1 LTDCSDFNSYGT
13 KIRGGREKEDGMRL
27 LSLLTTEHCPEPSD
41 LEPRETSRRRN
52 PDPWLLSPRAP
63 ALAMKRIAIKAGDK
77 VLFVD
82 AGHLIAAEASGNYVS
97 LLHTSGSY
105 LIREPIVR
113 IEEKLSPYG
122 FVRIH
127 RGILVNAA
135 FVKEFMRA
143 SGGEYL
149 IRMTSGKEYTV
160 SRTYKGNLRLFAES
174 WLGSTF

>member
-1 LTDCSDFNSYGT
+1 LTDRSDFNRYGT
-13 KIRGGREKEDGMRL
+13 KIRGDRGKEYGMRL
-27 LSLLTTEHCPEPSD
+27 LSLLTTEHRPSD

-82 AGHLIAAEASGNYVS
+82 AGQVIAAEARGNYVS
-97 LLHTSGSY
+97 LQHISGSY

-149 IRMTSGKEYTV
+149 LRMTSGKEYTV
-160 SRTYKGNLRLFAES
+160 SRTYKRNLRLFAES

>member
-1 LTDCSDFNSYGT
+1 
-13 KIRGGREKEDGMRL
+13 
-27 LSLLTTEHCPEPSD
+27 
-41 LEPRETSRRRN
+41 
-52 PDPWLLSPRAP
+52 
-63 ALAMKRIAIKAGDK
+63 MKRIAIKAGDK
-77 VLFVD
+77 VHFVD
-82 AGHLIAAEASGNYVS
+82 AEHVMAAEASGNYVS
-97 LLHTSGSY
+97 LQHISGSY
-105 LIREPIVR
+105 LIREPIAR
-113 IEEKLSPYG
+113 IEEKLSSYG

-143 SGGEYL
+143 ADGEYL

>member
-1 LTDCSDFNSYGT
+1 
-13 KIRGGREKEDGMRL
+13 MRL
-27 LSLLTTEHCPEPSD
+27 LSLLTTEHCPEPSEV
-41 LEPRETSRRRN
+41 EPRETSRRQN
-52 PDPWLLSPRAP
+52 PDPWLLSPRAQ

-77 VLFVD
+77 VLLVD
-82 AGHLIAAEASGNYVS
+82 AGHVIAAEASGNYVS
-97 LLHTSGSY
+97 LQHISGSY
-105 LIREPIVR
+105 LIREPIAR

>member
-1 LTDCSDFNSYGT
+1 
-13 KIRGGREKEDGMRL
+13 MRL
-27 LSLLTTEHCPEPSD
+27 LSLLTTEHCPEPSEV
-41 LEPRETSRRRN
+41 EPRETPQRRN
-52 PDPWLLSPRAP
+52 PDPWLLSPRTK
-63 ALAMKRIAIKAGDK
+63 ALALKRIAIKAGDK
-77 VLFVD
+77 ILLVD
-82 AGHLIAAEASGNYVS
+82 AGQVTAAEASGNYVS
-97 LLHTSGSY
+97 LQHISGSY
-105 LIREPIVR
+105 LIREPIAR

-127 RGILVNAA
+127 RSILVNAA

-149 IRMTSGKEYTV
+149 IRMTSGKEYMV